1 MRTRNELAS
10 WGVVVIASLGLHA
23 VAFGGIAGHTSRFG
37 SSKAR
42 RPPTLV
48 EMSVAPP
55 RTGKEVPLAAAA
67 APTAPPKSMPRRL
80 AMSHVA
86 RSMAPRPAPSPPS
99 VSPAPEA
106 ETPADFT
113 GVTMTNDG
121 PGAGWSSA
129 TGNGRSMKGAIGRP
143 GARVTQRTVDGHAGS
158 SGWPS
163 AAIVGEG
170 DLSRR
175 PAAPDLTGTLAR
187 AYPAEARKKGVSGK
201 AVVRALILPNGRV
214 AEMAMLAES
223 AAGFG
228 MACERTLRDSIWS
241 PPLDRSAR
249 AVSTFIHYTCRF
261 EVQ

>member
-1 MRTRNELAS
+1 MRKRNEMAS
-10 WGVVVIASLGLHA
+10 WGAVVIASIGLHA
-23 VAFGGIAGHTSRFG
+23 AAFGGMAGHASRLG
-37 SSKAR
+37 S
-42 RPPTLV
+42 RPQRPATLV

-55 RTGKEVPLAAAA
+55 KEVPLAAAA
-67 APTAPPKSMPRRL
+67 APTATRKSMPRL
-80 AMSHVA
+80 AMSHAA
-86 RSMAPRPAPSPPS
+86 RAMAPRPTAPPPS
-99 VSPAPEA
+99 VAPAPEA

-129 TGNGRSMKGAIGRP
+129 TGNGKAMTGAIGRP
-143 GARVTQRTVDGHAGS
+143 GARVGQRNVDGDSGARGS
-158 SGWPS
+158 PS

-175 PAAPDLTGTLAR
+175 PSAPDLTGTLAR

-201 AVVRALILPNGRV
+201 AVIRALILPNGRV

-223 AAGFG
+223 GAGFG